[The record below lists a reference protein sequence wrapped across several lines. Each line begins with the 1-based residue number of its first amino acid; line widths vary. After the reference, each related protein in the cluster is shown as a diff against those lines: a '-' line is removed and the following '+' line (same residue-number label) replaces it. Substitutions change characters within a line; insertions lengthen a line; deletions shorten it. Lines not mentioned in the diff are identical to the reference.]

1 MQLALE
7 PPAQVST
14 APVVSEVRVRLLH
27 YQETQQGIPRIRVQ
41 APSVG
46 FVLAVNEEWSAQGYL
61 VSDAISGASPAYYTE
76 PAGFTDLKD
85 RRKATDLRL
94 TRHWARTSLTT
105 GIAYS
110 TEEDYE
116 SKTASVLWQRLSPD
130 RNRSLELGISASH
143 DTINPVTGLVE
154 NEKKRVY
161 DLLVSVGQVIGP
173 QDLVQ
178 MSLSH
183 SQGRG
188 YFTDPYKRL
197 DLRPSAKNSNA
208 VTLAWNHHFAES
220 GRSHRLRLRAY
231 QDSYRVRSLTAS
243 SELHIPLQAGW
254 AVTPS
259 IRLYSQSAAWFFSAP
274 DPSRPETIRLPDG
287 YRPGQDPISF
297 DQRLSRFGAVT
308 LGLKLERR
316 LSARSSADLKIE
328 AYRQANRWSVHG
340 RNTPGL
346 ADFQAC
352 WLQTGY
358 TYQF

>member
-183 SQGRG
+183 
-188 YFTDPYKRL
+188 
-197 DLRPSAKNSNA
+197 
-208 VTLAWNHHFAES
+208 
-220 GRSHRLRLRAY
+220 
-231 QDSYRVRSLTAS
+231 
-243 SELHIPLQAGW
+243 
-254 AVTPS
+254 
-259 IRLYSQSAAWFFSAP
+259 
-274 DPSRPETIRLPDG
+274 
-287 YRPGQDPISF
+287 
-297 DQRLSRFGAVT
+297 
-308 LGLKLERR
+308 
-316 LSARSSADLKIE
+316 
-328 AYRQANRWSVHG
+328 
-340 RNTPGL
+340 
-346 ADFQAC
+346 
-352 WLQTGY
+352 
-358 TYQF
+358 